1 MPETGEQGTKDYRF
15 TPTHWSMVL
24 AAGQNSAPEAAQAI
38 EKLCSTYWY
47 PIYAFIRRE
56 GCSPHDSQDLTQGFF
71 AWLLQSDQLRTADP
85 QLGKFRA
92 FILARVKNYLSDQ
105 RKKAHALK
113 RGGGQPVISLDAVA
127 AEERYSFEPATGV
140 TPEVLFERHWA
151 LTVMDRTVARLRQ
164 EYIEADRAELFEE
177 LRHFQAGE
185 ETSRSYAEVAQRLSL
200 SEGAVKSAIFR
211 MRRQHRNLLRE
222 EIAHTV
228 ATLADVDAEIRHL
241 ITVLGS

>member
-24 AAGQNSAPEAAQAI
+24 AAGQNSALGAQAL

-71 AWLLQSDQLRTADP
+71 AWLLQSDHLRTADP

-113 RGGGQPVISLDAVA
+113 RGGGQPIISLDAVA
-127 AEERYSFEPATGV
+127 AEERYGLEPATGV

-151 LTVMDRTVARLRQ
+151 LTVMERTAARLRQ
-164 EYIEADRAELFEE
+164 EYIDADRAELFQE

-185 ETSRSYAEVAQRLSL
+185 EAPCSGAAVAQRLGL
-200 SEGAVKSAIFR
+200 SEAAAKAAIFR
-211 MRRQHRNLLRE
+211 MRRQHRNLLRK
-222 EIAHTV
+222 EIAQTV
-228 ATLADVDAEIRHL
+228 GTLADVDDEIRHL